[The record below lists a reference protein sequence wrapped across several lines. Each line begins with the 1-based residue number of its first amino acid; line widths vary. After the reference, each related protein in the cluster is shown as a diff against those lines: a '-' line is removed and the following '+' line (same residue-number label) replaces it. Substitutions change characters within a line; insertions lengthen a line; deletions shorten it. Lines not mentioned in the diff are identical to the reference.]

1 MCQLM
6 CCVADHVMSIGNKT
20 VLQSPKWKNWTK
32 VQNSNQL
39 SRRTTIGNSIN
50 ESDFK
55 GMKSMFILL
64 VEHNILVPFCHF
76 VETVHL
82 PFGIL
87 V

>member
-1 MCQLM
+1 M
-6 CCVADHVMSIGNKT
+6 CCVADHVMFTGNKT

-39 SRRTTIGNSIN
+39 SRRTTLGNTIN

-55 GMKSMFILL
+55 GMKSMFIPL
-64 VEHNILVPFCHF
+64 VEHNIPVPFCHF